1 MTHPPHPLPGSALPP
16 FRLAPRTP
24 ALASHIGLPLA
35 DQGPGFARFRPF
47 GDPRVVLFL
56 RGEGPRNGIPP
67 EPTPFWSLV
76 GTAPVGPF
84 VIEVLRNRQVLSPPA
99 WQPGMP
105 PIDPQDYESVD
116 DVLLLPDGELRI
128 PRSPR
133 GFGDHEI
140 GFIVQSIQVVSTMPQ
155 GGAHPSHR
163 DYLPQGSPA
172 AEPPRAAEPRAAP
185 MNVGGPPAPAMGCD
199 VVLEASTFNV
209 PPRCASCGAPQETTL
224 NASRAVSGGYRRTVR
239 RTFAIPYCNACAARV
254 RGTRRKAVVLGFAAL
269 GVSLATAAL
278 SFAAPGLPF
287 AVLVGLPIVVSVGF
301 GIAAMTRLAPKPPAA
316 PAVAAGDAVR
326 LVSFKGNQS
335 VLYCANPLW
344 GQAFAEANRARAM
357 QRNRPARFG
366 VAALWIALI
375 VAPIAAV
382 SVWIPTHPQVHV
394 DNAGPEALQIWLDGS
409 PSIVVP
415 PSDGQKEPPSIWIGY
430 GQHMLGYSKVGA
442 TRPDATV
449 SAPLTMSDDF
459 LYNPQQT
466 GCYWLVA
473 NAYGSASVA
482 GVAQGPQAIK
492 EFYSFDNVSTWFGDN
507 PQSVKVSKGQSGD
520 TRVALQRA
528 QACMDLARLGCSDA
542 VRAEFVRCQQ
552 AAKSDEAFQQCDRTV
567 SCARQEPAAP
577 ASPAARASTTPHEPH
592 PATEPREA
600 RPPPAHSAHG
610 PSPAASASAKHG

>member
-1 MTHPPHPLPGSALPP
+1 
-16 FRLAPRTP
+16 
-24 ALASHIGLPLA
+24 
-35 DQGPGFARFRPF
+35 
-47 GDPRVVLFL
+47 
-56 RGEGPRNGIPP
+56 
-67 EPTPFWSLV
+67 
-76 GTAPVGPF
+76 
-84 VIEVLRNRQVLSPPA
+84 
-99 WQPGMP
+99 
-105 PIDPQDYESVD
+105 
-116 DVLLLPDGELRI
+116 
-128 PRSPR
+128 
-133 GFGDHEI
+133 
-140 GFIVQSIQVVSTMPQ
+140 
-155 GGAHPSHR
+155 
-163 DYLPQGSPA
+163 
-172 AEPPRAAEPRAAP
+172 
-185 MNVGGPPAPAMGCD
+185 
-199 VVLEASTFNV
+199 
-209 PPRCASCGAPQETTL
+209 
-224 NASRAVSGGYRRTVR
+224 
-239 RTFAIPYCNACAARV
+239 
-254 RGTRRKAVVLGFAAL
+254 
-269 GVSLATAAL
+269 
-278 SFAAPGLPF
+278 
-287 AVLVGLPIVVSVGF
+287 
-301 GIAAMTRLAPKPPAA
+301 
-316 PAVAAGDAVR
+316 
-326 LVSFKGNQS
+326 
-335 VLYCANPLW
+335 
-344 GQAFAEANRARAM
+344 
-357 QRNRPARFG
+357 
-366 VAALWIALI
+366 
-375 VAPIAAV
+375 
-382 SVWIPTHPQVHV
+382 
-394 DNAGPEALQIWLDGS
+394 
-409 PSIVVP
+409 VVP